1 MKRNLLSMSL
11 LLATLAGAQPVF
23 ATQPNVLTSAV
34 AASALNV
41 TAPDPAQNI
50 RDAVR
55 LLRSNDLAGLMVVLM
70 PPAQVQVLRGAYE
83 MKRAEPTTDEDR
95 AQFEE
100 GFAKLMAP
108 DAVNKLMA
116 EIEPKLVEA
125 RPQAPGALMMGFGAL
140 QMAISSP
147 ESDLSPEHRE
157 SLKRALPSI
166 QSWATST
173 DFLSSQSLR
182 QALTLVTE
190 AARSSGVSNLDQL
203 KMLSFEEVL
212 ARASNVLA
220 ASKKALR
227 IYGLDVDAIIAST
240 QVEVIA
246 IEGDKARV
254 RTTVTVFDAPISK
267 EHELVLVEGRWYGQD
282 ALIHFNN
289 HEHKHGHK
297 HVDVQVDVES

>member
-125 RPQAPGALMMGFGAL
+125 RPQAPGA
-140 QMAISSP
+140 
-147 ESDLSPEHRE
+147 
-157 SLKRALPSI
+157 
-166 QSWATST
+166 
-173 DFLSSQSLR
+173 
-182 QALTLVTE
+182 
-190 AARSSGVSNLDQL
+190 
-203 KMLSFEEVL
+203 
-212 ARASNVLA
+212 
-220 ASKKALR
+220 
-227 IYGLDVDAIIAST
+227 
-240 QVEVIA
+240 
-246 IEGDKARV
+246 
-254 RTTVTVFDAPISK
+254 
-267 EHELVLVEGRWYGQD
+267 
-282 ALIHFNN
+282 
-289 HEHKHGHK
+289 
-297 HVDVQVDVES
+297 